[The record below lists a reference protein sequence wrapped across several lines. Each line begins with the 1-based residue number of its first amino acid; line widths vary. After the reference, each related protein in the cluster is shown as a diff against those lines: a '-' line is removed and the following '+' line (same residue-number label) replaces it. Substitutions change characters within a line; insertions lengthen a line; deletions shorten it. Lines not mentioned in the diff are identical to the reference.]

1 MKITLKKLILVNFKG
16 IRSLE
21 IDFSDVTVISGRNKA
36 GKSTLFDA
44 FTWIL
49 FGKNAQDQK
58 QFGIKTYDENGVI
71 IPKLDHEVHAI
82 LDIDGVTTKLS
93 SVLKEKWVKKR
104 GEEIA
109 EFTGNENLYF
119 VNDVP
124 YQAGEYQKYIS
135 SIIPEATFKLL
146 TSPTCF
152 NSLKWNEAREML
164 ISIVGSPTD
173 EEIAGKDLTG
183 LLKIMADEKKTIE
196 QMKKEYAAKKLK
208 LKAELATIPSRI
220 DEVSRATPQPQDW
233 KKIEGEISTHKL
245 EIAVIE
251 AEISDKSK
259 GIEDAIR
266 TRSHLLLNKAN
277 LETQLQKI
285 EFEVKQEFSVSGSR
299 KEQDIK
305 AKKQQI
311 LSLQQSALNYQQD
324 IKTAQGRIDDLNKEN
339 AGLRQ
344 KWTVKNAE
352 SLVWDEGTSCPTC
365 GQSLPDDL
373 VEHKMQEAE
382 QRFNTSKTTELQT
395 ISTYGNQN
403 KTRISEQEKAIV
415 KIEAEIGIVQQQIDV
430 LENQL
435 KDIESRPAL
444 TRSVE
449 AMLSENEQYIIT
461 KQKVSEILVPE
472 TIQQPDT
479 SELQTRKYDLQNKIN
494 DLVAVLASKEMI
506 DTNNKRKAELSGLEK
521 EYAQQIASMEKIEFQ
536 IETFTKRKM
545 NEVES
550 RVNALFP
557 NVRFR
562 MFKQLING
570 GEEPDCMCLV
580 NGVPFSDVNNADRI
594 NSGVEIINV
603 FSQVHG
609 ITAPVFIDNAESINQ
624 VIPSSSQ
631 IIKLYVTEDE
641 KLTVTN

>member
-16 IRSLE
+16 IKSLE

-58 QFGIKTYDENGVI
+58 AFGIKTYDSNGVV

-82 LDIDGVTTKLS
+82 LDIDGVETKLS
-93 SVLKEKWVKKR
+93 SILKELWTKKR
-104 GEEIA
+104 GEETP
-109 EFTGNENLYF
+109 ELTGHETKYF

-135 SIIPEATFKLL
+135 SIIPEQTFKLL
-146 TSPTCF
+146 TSPTYF

-164 ISIVGSPTD
+164 ITIVGSPTD

-208 LKAELATIPSRI
+208 LKAELTTIPSRI

-233 KKIEGEISTHKL
+233 KKIDGEINTHKL

-285 EFEVKQEFSVSGSR
+285 EFEAKQEFSVIGSR
-299 KEQDIK
+299 KEMDVK

-311 LSLQQSALNYQQD
+311 LSLRQEVLNYQQD
-324 IKTAQGRIDDLNKEN
+324 IKTAQGRIDDLNKQN
-339 AGLRQ
+339 AELRQ
-344 KWTVKNAE
+344 KWIVKNAE
-352 SLVWDEGTSCPTC
+352 SLVWEEGTLCPTC

-382 QRFNTSKTTELQT
+382 QQFNKSKTTELQT

-403 KTRISEQEKAIV
+403 KTRIAELEQNIKKYDAEIAIV
-415 KIEAEIGIVQQQIDV
+415 NNQIEV

-444 TRSVE
+444 SKSVE
-449 AMLSENEQYIIT
+449 AMLTENEQYIIT
-461 KQKVSEILVPE
+461 KQKISEILVPE
-472 TIQQPDT
+472 TIHQPDT
-479 SELQTRKYDLQNKIN
+479 SELQNRKAEIQNEIN
-494 DLVAVLASKEMI
+494 NLVAVLASKEMI
-506 DTNNKRKAELSGLEK
+506 DTNNKRKAELSAQEK

-536 IETFTKRKM
+536 IEQFTKRKVT
-545 NEVES
+545 EVER
-550 RVNALFP
+550 RVNELFP
-557 NVRFR
+557 TVRFR
-562 MFKQLING
+562 MFDPNING
-570 GEEPDCMCLV
+570 GETPDCICMV
-580 NGVPFSDVNNADRI
+580 DGVPYRDVNNADRI

-624 VIPSSSQ
+624 VIPSHSQ